1 LRYLCVMSVPISPKV
16 LLHRSGDAVRVRP
29 VTVDDC
35 TRRYEAWL
43 ADPRVNRFLE
53 TRWQPQ
59 TGQAILE
66 FVRQAIASDSG
77 HLLAI
82 VELSSGRHIGNIKIG
97 AINERHRSADV
108 SYFIGEVDCWG
119 KGYGSE
125 AVGLA
130 VRLAFEELGL
140 FRLQAGVYSSNVA
153 SIRVLVR
160 NGFVQ
165 EGCWRQALVTQEPMR
180 DDHLWFGLMRD
191 EWARLSQQAQSDG
204 R

>member
-1 LRYLCVMSVPISPKV
+1 M
-16 LLHRSGDAVRVRP
+16 
-29 VTVDDC
+29 DDC

-97 AINERHRSADV
+97 AINQRHLSADV

-153 SIRVLVR
+153 SIRVLAR

-165 EGCWRQALVTQEPMR
+165 EGCWRQALVTQESMR

-191 EWARLSQQAQSDG
+191 EWARLSQQGPRHGPGDGPSDG
-204 R
+204 Q

>member
-1 LRYLCVMSVPISPKV
+1 M
-16 LLHRSGDAVRVRP
+16 
-29 VTVDDC
+29 DDC

-59 TGQAILE
+59 DGQAILE
-66 FVRQAIASDSG
+66 FVREAIASDSC
-77 HLLAI
+77 HLLAV
-82 VELSSGRHIGNIKIG
+82 VELSSSRHIGNIKIG
-97 AINERHRSADV
+97 AISQRHLSADV

-140 FRLQAGVYSSNVA
+140 FRLQAGVYSSNVS
-153 SIRVLVR
+153 SIKVLVR

-165 EGCWRQALVTQEPMR
+165 EGCWRQALVTQASMR

-191 EWARLSQQAQSDG
+191 EWARLSQPAPRHGPPSDG